1 MDNGPFPNIESN
13 YFNENNS
20 IFSEKINSSDNQI
33 SHSSY
38 IRNIYSINNN
48 YLDIFPLNISSLTSS
63 NIININSNNNNN
75 IIEPSEKEKDIM
87 VLIDN
92 SNDITIS
99 NNNNYISN
107 SNKTISK
114 NNNYINKKRA
124 RHDRLAKD
132 NIKRKIN
139 VYYSKFVC
147 SLLNKIIKQLLNEK
161 IQFYELSHSLTKNVT
176 RTAFNSLKTKS
187 LGDIFKGYVSPKYK
201 KYKCWQ
207 NLNIDIYNKVTF
219 RSKVL
224 KKILDKPYFEFFQ
237 DFFYH
242 NTILNLSKY
251 GLNENI
257 LLLNNNNY
265 FYNLKENNKTHDST
279 ADQKYF
285 DKLEK
290 IIKRDFLSSPVF
302 NITKLCE

>member
-1 MDNGPFPNIESN
+1 MGNDPFPKIESN
-13 YFNENNS
+13 YFNENNF
-20 IFSEKINSSDNQI
+20 IISEKINSYNSQI
-33 SHSSY
+33 SYSSFVSH
-38 IRNIYSINNN
+38 IYSINDNCF
-48 YLDIFPLNISSLTSS
+48 DIFPPDISSLTSS
-63 NIININSNNNNN
+63 NIINSNSNNN
-75 IIEPSEKEKDIM
+75 DIM

-99 NNNNYISN
+99 NNNNYINN
-107 SNKTISK
+107 S
-114 NNNYINKKRA
+114 NNYINKKRA

-147 SLLNKIIKQLLNEK
+147 SLLNKIIKHLLNEK

-176 RTAFNSLKTKS
+176 RIAFNSLKTKS

-201 KYKCWQ
+201 KYKYWQ
-207 NLNIDIYNKVTF
+207 NLNIDIYNKVTS

-285 DKLEK
+285 DKMEK
-290 IIKRDFLSSPVF
+290 IIKRDYLSNPVF
-302 NITKLCE
+302 NITKLCD

>member
-1 MDNGPFPNIESN
+1 MGNDPFPKIESN
-13 YFNENNS
+13 YFNENNF
-20 IFSEKINSSDNQI
+20 IISEKINSYNSQI
-33 SHSSY
+33 SYSSFVSH
-38 IRNIYSINNN
+38 IYSINDNCF
-48 YLDIFPLNISSLTSS
+48 DIFPPDISSLTSS
-63 NIININSNNNNN
+63 NIINSNSNNN
-75 IIEPSEKEKDIM
+75 DIM

-99 NNNNYISN
+99 NNNNYINN
-107 SNKTISK
+107 S
-114 NNNYINKKRA
+114 NNYINKKRA

-201 KYKCWQ
+201 KYKYWQ
-207 NLNIDIYNKVTF
+207 NLNIDIYNKVTS

-279 ADQKYF
+279 AYQKYF
-285 DKLEK
+285 DKMEK
-290 IIKRDFLSSPVF
+290 IIKRDYLSNPVF
-302 NITKLCE
+302 NITKLCD

>member
-1 MDNGPFPNIESN
+1 
-13 YFNENNS
+13 
-20 IFSEKINSSDNQI
+20 
-33 SHSSY
+33 
-38 IRNIYSINNN
+38 
-48 YLDIFPLNISSLTSS
+48 
-63 NIININSNNNNN
+63 
-75 IIEPSEKEKDIM
+75 M

-99 NNNNYISN
+99 NNNNYINN
-107 SNKTISK
+107 S
-114 NNNYINKKRA
+114 NNYINKQRA

-147 SLLNKIIKQLLNEK
+147 SLLNKIIKHLLNEK

-176 RTAFNSLKTKS
+176 RIAFNSLKTKS

-201 KYKCWQ
+201 KYKYWQ
-207 NLNIDIYNKVTF
+207 DLNIDIYNKVTS

-285 DKLEK
+285 DKMEK
-290 IIKRDFLSSPVF
+290 IIKRDYLSNPVF
-302 NITKLCE
+302 NITKLCD

>member
-1 MDNGPFPNIESN
+1 MGNDPFPKIESN
-13 YFNENNS
+13 YFNENNF
-20 IFSEKINSSDNQI
+20 IISEKINSYNSQI
-33 SHSSY
+33 SYSSFVSH
-38 IRNIYSINNN
+38 IYSINDNCF
-48 YLDIFPLNISSLTSS
+48 DIFPPDISSLTSS
-63 NIININSNNNNN
+63 NIINSNSNNN
-75 IIEPSEKEKDIM
+75 DIM

-99 NNNNYISN
+99 NNNNYINN
-107 SNKTISK
+107 S
-114 NNNYINKKRA
+114 NNYINKKRA

-147 SLLNKIIKQLLNEK
+147 SLLNKIIKHLLNEK

-176 RTAFNSLKTKS
+176 RIAFNSLKTKS

-207 NLNIDIYNKVTF
+207 NLNIDIYNKVTS

-285 DKLEK
+285 DKMEK
-290 IIKRDFLSSPVF
+290 IIKRDYLSNPVF
-302 NITKLCE
+302 NITKLCD

>member
-1 MDNGPFPNIESN
+1 MGNDPFPKIESN
-13 YFNENNS
+13 YFNENNF
-20 IFSEKINSSDNQI
+20 IISEKINSYNSQI
-33 SHSSY
+33 SYSSFVSH
-38 IRNIYSINNN
+38 IYSINDNCF
-48 YLDIFPLNISSLTSS
+48 DIFPPDISSLTSS
-63 NIININSNNNNN
+63 NIINSNSNNN
-75 IIEPSEKEKDIM
+75 DIM

-99 NNNNYISN
+99 NNNNYINN
-107 SNKTISK
+107 S
-114 NNNYINKKRA
+114 NNYINKKRA

-147 SLLNKIIKQLLNEK
+147 SLLNKIIKHLLNEK

-176 RTAFNSLKTKS
+176 RIAFNSLKTKS

-207 NLNIDIYNKVTF
+207 NLNIDIYNKVIS

-285 DKLEK
+285 DKMEK
-290 IIKRDFLSSPVF
+290 IIKRDYLSNPVF
-302 NITKLCE
+302 NITKLCD